1 MHETA
6 ITITNK
12 SDMSI
17 DNNANNLYDDTKY
30 ILLVDDE
37 KDILDLFTEYL
48 TSNGLIIISFQ
59 NPIEALNFLNSNI
72 NNCSLVITDYSMPQM
87 SGLDFIKHIRNID
100 RNFIIKIILITAY
113 IKNNL
118 VIDKSSNLR
127 IDKII
132 EKPIPLE
139 KLKDEVKLLMLPILV
154 SN

>member
-1 MHETA
+1 
-6 ITITNK
+6 
-12 SDMSI
+12 MSI
-17 DNNANNLYDDTKY
+17 DINTNNDHDDIKY

-37 KDILDLFTEYL
+37 KDILELFTEYL
-48 TSNGLIIISFQ
+48 TSNGLKTVSFQ
-59 NPIEALNFLNSNI
+59 NPIEALNFLNSNV

-100 RNFIIKIILITAY
+100 VNFIIKIILITAH

-139 KLKDEVKLLMLPILV
+139 KLKDEVKMLMLPILT

>member
-1 MHETA
+1 
-6 ITITNK
+6 
-12 SDMSI
+12 MSI
-17 DNNANNLYDDTKY
+17 DINTNNDHDDIKY

-37 KDILDLFTEYL
+37 KDILELFTEYL
-48 TSNGLIIISFQ
+48 TSNGLKTVSFQ
-59 NPIEALNFLNSNI
+59 NPIEALNFLNSNV

-100 RNFIIKIILITAY
+100 INFIIKIILITAY

-139 KLKDEVKLLMLPILV
+139 KLKDEVKMLMLPILT

>member
-6 ITITNK
+6 ITIIDK
-12 SDMSI
+12 SNMSI
-17 DNNANNLYDDTKY
+17 DNTANNYDDDTKFT
-30 ILLVDDE
+30 LLVDDE

-48 TSNGLIIISFQ
+48 TSNGLKTISFQ
-59 NPIEALNFLNSNI
+59 NPIEALNFLNGNI

-100 RNFIIKIILITAY
+100 INFIIKIILITTY

-118 VIDKSSNLR
+118 VMDKSSNLR

-132 EKPIPLE
+132 EKPIALE
-139 KLKDEVKLLMLPILV
+139 KLKDEVKMLMLPISV

>member
-1 MHETA
+1 
-6 ITITNK
+6 
-12 SDMSI
+12 MSI
-17 DNNANNLYDDTKY
+17 DINTNNDHDDIKY

-37 KDILDLFTEYL
+37 KDILELFTEYL
-48 TSNGLIIISFQ
+48 TSNGLKTVSFQ
-59 NPIEALNFLNSNI
+59 NPIEALNFLNSNV

-100 RNFIIKIILITAY
+100 IKFIIKIILITAY

-118 VIDKSSNLR
+118 VIDNSSNLR

-139 KLKDEVKLLMLPILV
+139 KLKDEVKMLVLPILI
-154 SN
+154 

>member
-1 MHETA
+1 MYGTA
-6 ITITNK
+6 ITIIDK
-12 SDMSI
+12 SNMSI
-17 DNNANNLYDDTKY
+17 DIKINNNHDDTKY

-48 TSNGLIIISFQ
+48 TSNELKIISFQ
-59 NPIEALNFLNSNI
+59 NPLEALNFLNGNI
-72 NNCSLVITDYSMPQM
+72 NNCSLVITDYIMPQM
-87 SGLDFIKHIRNID
+87 SGLDFIKHIRKID
-100 RNFIIKIILITAY
+100 RNFI

>member
-6 ITITNK
+6 ITIIDK
-12 SDMSI
+12 SNMSI
-17 DNNANNLYDDTKY
+17 DNNTNTYDDDTKF

-48 TSNGLIIISFQ
+48 TSNGLKTISFQ
-59 NPIEALNFLNSNI
+59 NPIEALNFLNGNI

-100 RNFIIKIILITAY
+100 INFIIKIILITAY

-118 VIDKSSNLR
+118 VMDKSSNLR

-132 EKPIPLE
+132 EKPIALE
-139 KLKDEVKLLMLPILV
+139 KLKDEVKMLMLPIPV

>member
-1 MHETA
+1 
-6 ITITNK
+6 
-12 SDMSI
+12 MSI
-17 DNNANNLYDDTKY
+17 DTNTNDHDDTKY

-37 KDILDLFTEYL
+37 KDILELFTEYL
-48 TSNGLIIISFQ
+48 TSNGLKTVSFQ
-59 NPIEALNFLNSNI
+59 NPIEALNFLNSNV

-100 RNFIIKIILITAY
+100 INFIIKIILITAY

-139 KLKDEVKLLMLPILV
+139 KLKDEVKMLMLPILT

>member
-1 MHETA
+1 
-6 ITITNK
+6 
-12 SDMSI
+12 MSI
-17 DNNANNLYDDTKY
+17 DINTNNDHDDIKY

-37 KDILDLFTEYL
+37 KDILELFTEYL
-48 TSNGLIIISFQ
+48 TSNGLKTVSFQ
-59 NPIEALNFLNSNI
+59 NPIEALNFLNSNV

-100 RNFIIKIILITAY
+100 VNFIIKIILITAY

-139 KLKDEVKLLMLPILV
+139 KLKDEVKMLMLPILT

>member
-1 MHETA
+1 
-6 ITITNK
+6 
-12 SDMSI
+12 MSI
-17 DNNANNLYDDTKY
+17 DTNTNDHDDTKY

-37 KDILDLFTEYL
+37 KDILELFTEYL
-48 TSNGLIIISFQ
+48 TSNGLKTISFQ
-59 NPIEALNFLNSNI
+59 NSIEALNFLNSNV
-72 NNCSLVITDYSMPQM
+72 NNCSLVITDYSMRQM

-100 RNFIIKIILITAY
+100 INFIIKIILITAY

-139 KLKDEVKLLMLPILV
+139 KLKDEVKMLMLPILT

>member
-1 MHETA
+1 
-6 ITITNK
+6 
-12 SDMSI
+12 MSI
-17 DNNANNLYDDTKY
+17 DINTNNNHDDTNY

-37 KDILDLFTEYL
+37 KDILELFTEYL
-48 TSNGLIIISFQ
+48 TSNGLKIIPFS
-59 NPIEALNFLNSNI
+59 NPIEALNFLNSNV

-100 RNFIIKIILITAY
+100 VNFIIKIILITAY

-139 KLKDEVKLLMLPILV
+139 KLKDEVKMLVLPILI
-154 SN
+154 

>member
-1 MHETA
+1 
-6 ITITNK
+6 
-12 SDMSI
+12 MSI
-17 DNNANNLYDDTKY
+17 DINTNNDHDDIKY

-37 KDILDLFTEYL
+37 KDILELFTEYL
-48 TSNGLIIISFQ
+48 TSNGLKTISFQ
-59 NPIEALNFLNSNI
+59 NPIEALNFLIGNL
-72 NNCSLVITDYSMPQM
+72 NNCSLVIIDYSMPQM

-100 RNFIIKIILITAY
+100 VNFIIKIILITAY

-139 KLKDEVKLLMLPILV
+139 KLKDEVKMLMLPILT

>member
-1 MHETA
+1 MYETA
-6 ITITNK
+6 ITITDK
-12 SDMSI
+12 SNMSI

-48 TSNGLIIISFQ
+48 ISNGLKTISFQ
-59 NPIEALNFLNSNI
+59 NPIEALNFLNGNI
-72 NNCSLVITDYSMPQM
+72 NNCSLIIIDYSMPQM
-87 SGLDFIKHIRNID
+87 SGFDFIKHIRDID
-100 RNFIIKIILITAY
+100 KNFIIKIILITAY

-118 VIDKSSNLR
+118 VMDKSSNLR

-139 KLKDEVKLLMLPILV
+139 KLKDEVKMFNV
-154 SN
+154 TNSNI

>member
-1 MHETA
+1 MHGTA
-6 ITITNK
+6 ITIIDK
-12 SDMSI
+12 SNMSI
-17 DNNANNLYDDTKY
+17 DIKTNNNHDDTKY

-48 TSNGLIIISFQ
+48 TFNELKIIYFQ
-59 NPIEALNFLNSNI
+59 NPLEALNFLNCNI

-100 RNFIIKIILITAY
+100 RNFIIKIILITSY

>member
-1 MHETA
+1 MHGTA
-6 ITITNK
+6 ITIIDK
-12 SDMSI
+12 SNMSI
-17 DNNANNLYDDTKY
+17 DIKTNNNHDDTKY

-48 TSNGLIIISFQ
+48 TSNELKIISFQ
-59 NPIEALNFLNSNI
+59 NPLEALNFLNGNI
-72 NNCSLVITDYSMPQM
+72 NNCSLVITDYIMPQM
-87 SGLDFIKHIRNID
+87 SGLDFIKHIRKID
-100 RNFIIKIILITAY
+100 RNFI